1 MYLLLSIFYFSLVK
15 FVVKFYRWTF
25 LGFFYLC
32 FYIIAAKG
40 ERIQSH
46 VVRKHVKWILLCLL
60 IFYKFYMRICRL
72 SMLWFD
78 FSILE
83 GLYFLMDLGI
93 IFHIF
98 RAKTFTCL
106 YSWFTRFPNVVWF
119 FYKME
124 IIIHYFSWYSIFLT
138 WKSQLQEF
146 GRLLVYTFFAIT
158 LQMLNHGNFL
168 YTSCNPVHTGRK
180 LNVHK
185 TYILYTF
192 DLRPVSTGKA
202 LGLISCRL
210 CSIFSAVEH
219 LI

>member
-1 MYLLLSIFYFSLVK
+1 MCLLLSIFYFSLVK
-15 FVVKFYRWTF
+15 FVVKFYRWMF
-25 LGFFYLC
+25 LVCFYLC

-98 RAKTFTCL
+98 RAKTFTYL
-106 YSWFTRFPNVVWF
+106 YSWFTRFPTRLHVFLMLYGFSTKWKLSSTISVDIQF
-119 FYKME
+119 FWLENLNCKN
-124 IIIHYFSWYSIFLT
+124 LD
-138 WKSQLQEF
+138 
-146 GRLLVYTFFAIT
+146 VY
-158 LQMLNHGNFL
+158 
-168 YTSCNPVHTGRK
+168 
-180 LNVHK
+180 
-185 TYILYTF
+185 
-192 DLRPVSTGKA
+192 
-202 LGLISCRL
+202 
-210 CSIFSAVEH
+210 
-219 LI
+219 

>member
-1 MYLLLSIFYFSLVK
+1 MCLLLSIFYFSLVK

-106 YSWFTRFPNVVWF
+106 YSWFTRFPTRLHVFLMLYGFLQNRNYHPLF
-119 FYKME
+119 QL
-124 IIIHYFSWYSIFLT
+124 IF
-138 WKSQLQEF
+138 
-146 GRLLVYTFFAIT
+146 
-158 LQMLNHGNFL
+158 NF
-168 YTSCNPVHTGRK
+168 
-180 LNVHK
+180 
-185 TYILYTF
+185 F
-192 DLRPVSTGKA
+192 DLK
-202 LGLISCRL
+202 ISIARIWTFI
-210 CSIFSAVEH
+210 SIHIFCNNSSNVKSWKFFIH
-219 LI
+219 